1 MTSGFAT
8 VKGVTSGDTLLL
20 VGRAAAGPPASVSRV
35 VPTTTLRLT
44 PRVRSLRPCPAA
56 VDHGV
61 GGALGTA
68 GRVAVAVTA
77 KVALCCVDR
86 LVQLPG
92 LGACDVHGDAPSM
105 VADERD
111 LPVGL
116 VRGAVDPGARLAP
129 EAADLVRRWGAEA
142 AAEVLVEE
150 QAHLVALDGQ
160 RIVVLYKR
168 VGSAAPAGPAP
179 VSCPDGGPLCLR
191 ELPKTAHA
199 PTNYGRDCTVPAN
212 TPRQRRSADSV
223 NRRYWPSWPLCA
235 VPAALG
241 KSLQWQAH

>member
-1 MTSGFAT
+1 MCVCARRQPSPTAASPGSPWSPVRCT
-8 VKGVTSGDTLLL
+8 NDDTT
-20 VGRAAAGPPASVSRV
+20 AK
-35 VPTTTLRLT
+35 T

-56 VDHGV
+56 ADHGV

-92 LGACDVHGDAPSM
+92 LGARDVHGDAPSM

-160 RIVVLYKR
+160 RIVVLALLELDVALAGLVVEGAVTWAAPRLASEVCDTRLPLRVAEGGR
-168 VGSAAPAGPAP
+168 VGAA
-179 VSCPDGGPLCLR
+179 
-191 ELPKTAHA
+191 
-199 PTNYGRDCTVPAN
+199 
-212 TPRQRRSADSV
+212 
-223 NRRYWPSWPLCA
+223 
-235 VPAALG
+235 
-241 KSLQWQAH
+241 